1 MPKYIIDFEFAGH
14 VEVESKTEEE
24 GKEVVEKM
32 SIEEL
37 STHIQHFNVGK
48 HYIKKVKN

>member
-1 MPKYIIDFEFAGH
+1 MPRYIIDFEFSGH

-24 GKEVVEKM
+24 GKEIVEKM

-37 STHIQHFNVGK
+37 SKYIQHFNVGQ
-48 HYIKKVKN
+48 HYAENIKN